1 MAVIDSRVVG
11 GVVRE
16 QWEDTAGGTYRMFD
30 AAGVEVSSRGFTAP
44 ELAWLAEWQAR
55 QAERANVV
63 ALQAEARTRVAEL
76 LTSMGTLRTAR
87 DATNATINANP
98 AAYIKGCANQ
108 LLVTDRA
115 LLAALRILVGVV
127 DSTNTGTV

>member
-16 QWEDTAGGTYRMFD
+16 QWTDVAGGTYTAFD
-30 AAGVEVSSRGFTAP
+30 AAGQVVSTRAFTAP

-55 QAERANVV
+55 QAERANVA
-63 ALQAEARTRVAEL
+63 ALQAEARTRVADL
-76 LTSMGTLRTAR
+76 LASMATLRASR
-87 DATNATINANP
+87 DMANATINANP
-98 AAYIKGCANQ
+98 AAYIKGLANQ

-115 LLAALRILVGVV
+115 LVAAVRVLVGVV
-127 DSTNTGTV
+127 DSTDTGTV